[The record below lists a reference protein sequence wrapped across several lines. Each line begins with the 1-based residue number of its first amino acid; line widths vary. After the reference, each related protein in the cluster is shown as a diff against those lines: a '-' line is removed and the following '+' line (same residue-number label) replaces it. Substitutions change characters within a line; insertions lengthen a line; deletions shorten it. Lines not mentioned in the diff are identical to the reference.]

1 MGLKVLSLFD
11 GIACGMQAFK
21 ELGISIDVY
30 YASEIE
36 PNAIK
41 VAKANHPGIIEIGD
55 VTEVNFEDYVGK
67 VDIIIG
73 GSPCQGFSVMGKQ
86 LAFKD
91 ERSALIKYFFEAI
104 ETIKPRY
111 FLLENVVM
119 QKQYE
124 KNISDI
130 LDVQPVKIDAALV
143 WYTQR
148 KRLYWT
154 NIPNVMVPNQIPN
167 LTLRHMPREF
177 FKFSKPELD
186 LIFNKDPLTEDYDHC
201 HCIGYTSLKKSG
213 CQAVYDACGK
223 YPTILTNG
231 NKRCFFSKEYKA
243 HGGHRCYDQHGKFPT
258 VITGGKNRT
267 TWTIDENYELLRPNV
282 WGFEF
287 LHGLPKDYT
296 KAAGEGGEHC
306 RVPLVGNGWCV
317 PVIKYIFSFIPKE
330 DCGDYK
336 KEG

>member
-1 MGLKVLSLFD
+1 MGLRVLSLFD

-21 ELGISIDVY
+21 ELDIPIDVY

-36 PNAIK
+36 SNAIK
-41 VAKANHPGIIEIGD
+41 VAKANHPEIIEIGD
-55 VTEVNFEDYVGK
+55 VTEVNFNDYIGK

-73 GSPCQGFSVMGKQ
+73 GSPCQGFSIMGKQ

-104 ETIKPRY
+104 KTIKPKY

-130 LDVQPVKIDAALV
+130 LGVQPVKIDAALV

-154 NIPNVMVPNQIPN
+154 NIPNVITPSQIPN

-186 LIFNKDPLTEDYDHC
+186 LILNKDPLTEDYNHC
-201 HCIGYTSLKKSG
+201 HCVGYTSLKKSG

-231 NKRCFFSKEYKA
+231 NKRYFFSKEYVA
-243 HGGHRCYDQHGKFPT
+243 HGGHRCYDQHGKYPT
-258 VITGGKNRT
+258 VTTGGKNRT
-267 TWTIDENYELLRPNV
+267 IWTMDKNYELLRPNV

-317 PVIKYIFSFIPKE
+317 PVIKHIFSFIPKGGE
-330 DCGDYK
+330 QD
-336 KEG
+336 E

>member
-1 MGLKVLSLFD
+1 MGLRVLSLFD

-21 ELGISIDVY
+21 ELGIPIDVY

-41 VAKANHPGIIEIGD
+41 VAKANHPEIIEIGD
-55 VTEVNFEDYVGK
+55 VTKIDFNEYVGK

-91 ERSALIKYFFEAI
+91 ERSALIKYFFDAV
-104 ETIKPRY
+104 ETIKPKY
-111 FLLENVVM
+111 FFLENVVM

-130 LDVQPVKIDAALV
+130 LGVQPVKIDAALV

-154 NIPNVMVPNQIPN
+154 NIPNVTTPSQIPN

-186 LIFNKDPLTEDYDHC
+186 LILNKDPLTEDYDHC
-201 HCIGYTSLKKSG
+201 HCVGYTSLKKSG
-213 CQAVYDACGK
+213 CQAVYDTYGK
-223 YPTILTNG
+223 YPTILTRG
-231 NKRCFFSKEYKA
+231 NKRCFFSKEYEA
-243 HGGHRCYDQHGKFPT
+243 HGTHRTYDQHGKYLTLAASGRYRGQWT
-258 VITGGKNRT
+258 VG
-267 TWTIDENYELLRPNV
+267 ENYELLMPNI

-317 PVIKYIFSFIPKE
+317 PVIKHIFSFIPKE
-330 DCGDYK
+330 YYQ
-336 KEG
+336 